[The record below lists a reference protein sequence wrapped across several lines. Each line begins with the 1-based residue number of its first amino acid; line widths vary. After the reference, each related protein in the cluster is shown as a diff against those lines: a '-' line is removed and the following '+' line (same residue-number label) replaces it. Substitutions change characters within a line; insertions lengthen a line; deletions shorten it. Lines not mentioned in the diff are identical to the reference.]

1 MVKEIICIICPRGC
15 RIKVEGEG
23 KGIVKIDNNLCKR
36 GYEYSKSEFIN
47 PCRILTS
54 SVKLLSSHG
63 RRMMPVRSTKPIP
76 KEFILDCMKVIKK
89 ISIEAPVKINQV
101 IISDILGT
109 GIDIISC
116 MSINKEN

>member
-15 RIKVEGEG
+15 RIKVEEEG
-23 KGIVKIDNNLCKR
+23 TGIIKINNNLCKR
-36 GYEYSKSEFIN
+36 GYEYSKREFIN

-54 SVKLLSSHG
+54 SVKLLAAYG

-76 KEFILDCMKVIKK
+76 KEIIFECMKAIKK

-109 GIDIISC
+109 GIDIVTC
-116 MSINKEN
+116 MSINKEK